1 MDFAEGG
8 CLCRANRYRVRGPAL
23 SSVLCHCERC
33 RRAAGAPVVA
43 WVTFAR
49 TDIEILSGSAAR
61 YASSPGVLRRFCGN
75 CGTALTYE
83 TEAEPDS
90 IDVTTASLDQPSL
103 FPPSHDEWLEESP
116 FPSR

>member
-1 MDFAEGG
+1 MNVAEGG
-8 CLCRANRYRVRGPAL
+8 CLCRANRYRVRGQPL

-33 RRAAGAPVVA
+33 RRAAGAPAVA

-49 TDIEILSGSAAR
+49 TDFEILSGSAVR
-61 YASSPGVLRRFCGN
+61 YLSSPGVVRRFCGT

-90 IDVTTASLDQPSL
+90 IDITTASLDQPEL
-103 FPPSHDEWLEESP
+103 FPATHDEP
-116 FPSR
+116 